1 LWEDVVIILSI
12 FSVWPAILKRENI
25 TTRIVML
32 VAFGILIW
40 VLIRRVRRF
49 KNLDK

>member
-12 FSVWPAILKRENI
+12 FSVWPAILRRENI
-25 TTRIVML
+25 ITRIVML

-40 VLIRRVRRF
+40 VLIRRAKRF
-49 KNLDK
+49 ENLDK